1 MTQTRRDAE
10 LRQLLLDH
18 RATLEA
24 DVQARLRAGRDE
36 HPPEGRDDMEQAD
49 DDIRGDLSFALLQ
62 IKSEALAGIEAALL
76 RLEAGS
82 YGLCV
87 ACDQP
92 IPSQRLRALP
102 FAVRCQPCAGQRERA
117 QAAPLTPSRWGPLSD
132 VTGAMPV

>member
-1 MTQTRRDAE
+1 MTKTRRDAE

-18 RATLEA
+18 RAALEA
-24 DVQARLRAGRDE
+24 EVQARVRAGRDA
-36 HPPEGRDDMEQAD
+36 HQPEGRDDMEQAD

-62 IKSEALAGIEAALL
+62 IKSEALAGIDAALL
-76 RLEAGS
+76 RLDAGN

-102 FAVRCQPCAGQRERA
+102 FAVRCQPCAGRRERA
-117 QAAPLTPSRWGPLSD
+117 QASPLTPSRWGPLSD
-132 VTGAMPV
+132 VTGGVPA